1 MSKRPSIRYAII
13 TLAISLVWILIEHLM
28 GWNTTRHDIGQFTR
42 MLPMVLFWVM
52 IFVTV
57 NQSRSGK
64 ETFTLREGFREGLI
78 MSLIY
83 CAGFSIIVYLYQKI
97 LNPEFYDT
105 LKNYTL
111 EQLQKN
117 NATKEQIDAAVK
129 EMQMSY
135 SGSPISFVLLFVF
148 SSVWG
153 VIMSAIAALVY
164 RKK

>member
-1 MSKRPSIRYAII
+1 
-13 TLAISLVWILIEHLM
+13 
-28 GWNTTRHDIGQFTR
+28 
-42 MLPMVLFWVM
+42 
-52 IFVTV
+52 
-57 NQSRSGK
+57 
-64 ETFTLREGFREGLI
+64 